1 MKESYDVIIVGAGPA
16 GTTAARFAA
25 IGGAK
30 VLVLEKDR
38 EVGVPVRCGEAV
50 DHEGIVQFIQ
60 PDKKFVAA
68 EIHNFKLVAPNGKVV
83 QPNIEGIGYVLDRKV
98 FDYELARIAADEGAE
113 IVTKAYVDGL
123 TRNDGTITGVT
134 VQYHG
139 EKLSLK
145 SKLVIGAD
153 GVESRVGRWA
163 GIDTTVS
170 MHDMESAAQ
179 VTAANVDVEEDTCYF
194 YFGEKYAPGGYLWV
208 FPKGNKT
215 ANIGLAVAADLSK
228 KKHALKFLDEFMAE
242 NFPGASIL
250 TKLAGGVPCA
260 ETLDKMTGPGLMLV
274 GDAAHQVNP
283 VSGGGIISGMIA
295 GKIAGKVAADVIKRN
310 DMALLGNYE
319 KEWRDSLGVRH
330 QRYYRIKKV
339 IYKFKDSD
347 LDSIAN
353 EISILPQKQ
362 QSLGNLFKQAVIK
375 HPSLIIDVMK
385 LFFSSGPF
393 GA

>member
-16 GTTAARFAA
+16 GSTAARYAA
-25 IGGAK
+25 MGGAS

-50 DHEGIVQFIQ
+50 DDEGLSPFIK
-60 PDKKFVAA
+60 PDKKFIAA
-68 EIHNFKLVAPNGKVV
+68 EIRNFKLVAPDGSVV
-83 QPNIEGIGYVLDRKV
+83 KPNIEGLGYVLDRKV

-113 IVTKAYVDGL
+113 VVTKAYVDGI
-123 TRNDGTITGVT
+123 TRTDGTVTGVT

-139 EKLSLK
+139 EHLTLK
-145 SKLVIGAD
+145 GKVVIGAD

-179 VTAANVDVEEDTCYF
+179 VTAANIDVEQDTCYF

-215 ANIGLAVAADLSK
+215 ANIGLAVAADRSRQ
-228 KKHALKFLDEFMAE
+228 KHALKFLDEFMARE
-242 NFPGASIL
+242 FPKAAIL

-260 ETLDKMTGPGLMLV
+260 ETLDKFTMPGLMLV

-295 GKIAGKVAADVIKRN
+295 GKMAGAIAAEAVKKN
-310 DMALLGNYE
+310 DMSLLQRYE
-319 KEWRDSLGVRH
+319 KEWQDSLGTRH
-330 QRYYRIKKV
+330 HRYYKIKKV
-339 IYKFKDSD
+339 IYKFKDTD
-347 LDSIAN
+347 LDSIAAQMSKIP
-353 EISILPQKQ
+353 EDQ
-362 QSLGNLFKQAVIK
+362 QTLGALFKQAVIK
-375 HPSLIIDVMK
+375 HPGLILDVMK
-385 LFFSSGPF
+385 LFFS
-393 GA
+393 

>member
-1 MKESYDVIIVGAGPA
+1 MKDNYDVIVVGGGPA
-16 GTTAARFAA
+16 GTTAARYAA
-25 IGGAK
+25 AGGAK

-50 DHEGIVQFIQ
+50 DHEGLVQFIQ

-68 EIHNFKLVAPNGKVV
+68 EIRNFKLVAPNGKVV
-83 QPNIEGIGYVLDRKV
+83 HPNIDGVGYVLERKV

-113 IVTKAYVDGL
+113 VVTKAYVDGV
-123 TRNDGTITGVT
+123 TRTNGAVTGVS

-139 EKLSLK
+139 ERLTLR
-145 SKLVIGAD
+145 SKVVIGAD

-179 VTAANVDVEEDTCYF
+179 VTAANVNVEEDTCYF

-215 ANIGLAVAADLSK
+215 ANIGLGVAADQSRQ
-228 KKHALKFLDEFMAE
+228 KHALKFLDEFMQE

-260 ETLDKMTGPGLMLV
+260 ETLTKITMPGLMLV

-295 GKIAGKVAADVIKRN
+295 GQIAGEVAAEIVKRN
-310 DMALLGNYE
+310 DMSLTESYE
-319 KEWRDSLGVRH
+319 KQWQDSLGTRH
-330 QRYYRIKKV
+330 HRYYRIKKV
-339 IYKFKDSD
+339 IYKFRDTD
-347 LDSIAN
+347 LNSIAD
-353 EISILPQKQ
+353 EISKLPQNQ
-362 QSLGNLFKQAVIK
+362 QTLGNLFKQAVMK
-375 HPSLIIDVMK
+375 HPTLILDVMR
-385 LFFSSGPF
+385 LFF
-393 GA
+393 